1 MFPRRDKVGV
11 KSQERQQYPPQ
22 PPAATLGACLD
33 ADSLGAEDRDEE
45 DNPVFRGVLPA
56 HTGGMPRTLLAS
68 WVFLQTVHTIFSFR
82 KVF

>member
-1 MFPRRDKVGV
+1 MFPRRAKVGV
-11 KSQERQQYPPQ
+11 KSQERQRYPPQ

-33 ADSLGAEDRDEE
+33 DSLGAEDRDEE
-45 DNPVFRGVLPA
+45 DNLVFRGVLPA
-56 HTGGMPRTLLAS
+56 HTGGLPRTLLAS